1 MWLINLIASVVVLA
15 AAWSLARWCTSFSRR
30 WAERRQESDH
40 INPTM
45 RLILQRAIQ
54 AVIYIIALLTIG
66 QIWHIDIGP
75 LWAGL
80 GVAGVA
86 IALGLQET
94 LSNLFAAVF
103 VIIDKTIRVGAYLR
117 MDDGTVAKVEDI
129 SWRSTRLRTAAGEK
143 IIMPNRLFA
152 NQKVVSYGHSEK
164 GWRLSL
170 SAIAGPSSKL
180 ADIEAG
186 AIAAAKTVAG
196 KYQKVATEPQFY
208 FEELTATGLKFRVI
222 IKIDQA
228 SEEIMARHE
237 LLKNIINELA
247 ERSCPLV
254 GR

>member
-1 MWLINLIASVVVLA
+1 MWLINLVASIVVLS
-15 AAWSLARWCTSFSRR
+15 AAWSLSRWCASFNRR
-30 WAERRQESDH
+30 WAERRQGSEH

-45 RLILQRAIQ
+45 RLILQRSIQ
-54 AVIYIIALLTIG
+54 AVIYIVALLTIG

-94 LSNLFAAVF
+94 LSNLFAAF
-103 VIIDKTIRVGAYLR
+103 FIIIDKTIRVGAYLR

-170 SAIAGPSSKL
+170 SVIAAPNSKL
-180 ADIEAG
+180 IDIEEG
-186 AIAAAKTVAG
+186 ALAAAKMVAE
-196 KYQKVATEPQFY
+196 KYQKTATEPQFY
-208 FEELTATGLKFRVI
+208 FEELTASGLKFRVV

-228 SEEIMARHE
+228 SDEITARHE

-247 ERSCPLV
+247 KRSCPLV

>member
-1 MWLINLIASVVVLA
+1 MWLINTIVSVVVLSV
-15 AAWSLARWCTSFSRR
+15 AWSLSRWCASFSRR
-30 WAERRQESDH
+30 WAERRQGSEH

-45 RLILQRAIQ
+45 RLILQRSVQ
-54 AVIYIIALLTIG
+54 ALIYVVALLTIG

-117 MDDGTVAKVEDI
+117 LDDGTVAKVEDI
-129 SWRSTRLRTAAGEK
+129 SWRSTRLKTAAGEK

-152 NQKVVSYGHSEK
+152 NQKVVSYGQNEK

-170 SAIAGPSSKL
+170 SAIAAPGSKL

-186 AIAAAKTVAG
+186 VMAAARLTVA
-196 KYQKVATEPQFY
+196 KYQKNTTEPQFY
-208 FEELTATGLKFRVI
+208 FEELTSNGLKFKVV
-222 IKIDQA
+222 IKIDSA
-228 SEEIMARHE
+228 SEEMAARHD
-237 LLKNIINELA
+237 LLQNIINELA
-247 ERSCPLV
+247 ERSCPLI